1 MYIRFKQELISRH
14 TFLKRLMLVEKSV
27 TMRLSEI
34 RLISKMCTTGKDYW
48 LFSRRQKTQFN
59 NVN

>member
-14 TFLKRLMLVEKSV
+14 TFFKCLMLVEKSV

-34 RLISKMCTTGKDYW
+34 CLISKMCTTGKDYW
-48 LFSRRQKTQFN
+48 LFSRRQKTQVN